1 MTDKLDLAEEI
12 AALRRAL
19 AANSTMLKQT
29 MMNLEAL
36 DGWGQE
42 ANRRIVKLEEDVAQ
56 PHARLE
62 ALEQWRSAMST
73 PAENPCCAARYQPA
87 NDNEPCSA
95 PPRHPPDEYSQQI
108 GDLKNQKACLIA
120 DIAELIQRQKMGIVS
135 GDIWELIT
143 ALDTVLCRYRV
154 DERA

>member
-1 MTDKLDLAEEI
+1 M
-12 AALRRAL
+12 
-19 AANSTMLKQT
+19 
-29 MMNLEAL
+29 
-36 DGWGQE
+36 
-42 ANRRIVKLEEDVAQ
+42 
-56 PHARLE
+56 PH
-62 ALEQWRSAMST
+62 
-73 PAENPCCAARYQPA
+73 A
-87 NDNEPCSA
+87 NDNKPCSA